1 MDNPGY
7 IIELEGDK
15 GKLRIF
21 LRLNNKHG
29 LYKNPLILNNNLI

>member
-21 LRLNNKHG
+21 LRFFKIMNF
-29 LYKNPLILNNNLI
+29 YKYNI